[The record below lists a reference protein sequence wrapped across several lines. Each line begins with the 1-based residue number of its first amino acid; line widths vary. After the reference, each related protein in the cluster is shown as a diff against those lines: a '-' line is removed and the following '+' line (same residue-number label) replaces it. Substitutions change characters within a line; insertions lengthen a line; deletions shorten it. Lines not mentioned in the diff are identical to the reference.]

1 MALLPSPRLFAY
13 NTFMDKVFRD
23 PVHNL
28 IGFDKERDALVLQL
42 IDTPQFQRLRNIRQL
57 GVSSL
62 VYPGATHTR
71 FSHALGTAF
80 LMKRVL
86 EHFHELNPP
95 PALQRILDDLRELLL
110 AAALL
115 HDLGHLP
122 FSHLLEEFT
131 HIPHEEWTVR
141 IVSDPHS
148 PVHAVLATANPLY
161 PERIVQLFKRTFQP
175 AFAVKLL
182 SSQLDVDRMEYLL
195 RDSLCTGVTY
205 GYFDVNWL
213 IHSLR
218 LVEQRDDWEL
228 ALDLRKGLHA
238 AEGYVLARYYMYQQ
252 VYHHKTARAADVMVR
267 KILQRASEL
276 LRAGQD
282 LWAPAPLRRLLTD
295 PSALTLDDHLRLD
308 DTVIMT
314 ALHQWRESDDS
325 TLSDLACRFWERRL
339 FKTLEMPLE
348 EFTAWEGE
356 LRLCATRA
364 GFSPEYYLVLDR
376 VSDDPYTDRYLWATR
391 EVGEHIFLVT
401 DTNELIELSQAS
413 DVIGALRNKTF
424 SQDRLCFPEE
434 LRGPIKALLRR

>member
-1 MALLPSPRLFAY
+1 
-13 NTFMDKVFRD
+13 MDKVFRD

-28 IGFDKERDALVLQL
+28 IGFDKERDALILEL
-42 IDTPQFQRLRNIRQL
+42 IDTPQVQRLRHIRQL
-57 GVSSL
+57 GVTSL

-95 PALQRILDDLRELLL
+95 PALQRILDDHRELLL

-131 HIPHEEWTVR
+131 HIPHEDWTVR
-141 IVSDPHS
+141 IVSDPTS
-148 PVHAVLATANPLY
+148 AVHAVLVRANPNY
-161 PERIVQLFKRTFQP
+161 PQQIVQLFQRSFQP

-276 LRAGQD
+276 LHAGYD
-282 LWAPAPLRRLLTD
+282 LAVTPALKRLLTD
-295 PSALTLDDHLRLD
+295 PTALTLEDHLRLD

-314 ALHQWRESDDS
+314 ALQRWCESRDS
-325 TLSDLACRFWERRL
+325 ILSDLTRRFWERRL

-348 EFTAWEGE
+348 EFTAWSAQLRE
-356 LRLCATRA
+356 LVARA
-364 GFSPEYYLVLDR
+364 GFDPEYYLVLDR
-376 VSDDPYTDRYLWATR
+376 VSDDPYTDRYLWSSR
-391 EVGEHIFLVT
+391 EVGENIFLVN
-401 DTNELIELSQAS
+401 DADELIELSQAS
-413 DVIGALRNKTF
+413 DVIAALRNKTF

-434 LRGPIKALLRR
+434 LRRPILQLLKR

>member
-1 MALLPSPRLFAY
+1 
-13 NTFMDKVFRD
+13 MDKVFRD

-28 IGFDKERDALVLQL
+28 IGFDRERDALVLEL
-42 IDTPQFQRLRNIRQL
+42 IDTPQFQRLRHIRQL
-57 GVSSL
+57 GVTSL

-86 EHFHELNPP
+86 EHFQGLNPP
-95 PALQRILDDLRELLL
+95 PPLQRILEQHRQLLL

-131 HIPHEEWTVR
+131 HIPHEDWTVR
-141 IVSDPHS
+141 IITDPHS
-148 PVHAVLATANPLY
+148 PVHTVLAKTNPQY
-161 PERIVQLFKRTFQP
+161 PSAMIRLFRRTFQP

-228 ALDLRKGLHA
+228 AIDLRKGLHA

-276 LRAGQD
+276 LRGGHELAVT
-282 LWAPAPLRRLLTD
+282 PALKRLLTD
-295 PSALTLDDHLRLD
+295 PAALTLEDHLQLE
-308 DTVIMT
+308 DTVIVT
-314 ALHQWRESDDS
+314 ALRAWQESDDPV
-325 TLSDLACRFWERRL
+325 LSDLTRRFWQRRL
-339 FKTLEMPLE
+339 FKTLEMRRE
-348 EFTAWEGE
+348 EFTAWSGQ
-356 LRLCATRA
+356 LREIAARA
-364 GFSPEYYLVLDR
+364 GFDPEYYLVLDR
-376 VSDDPYTDRYLWATR
+376 ASDDPYTDRYLWSSG
-391 EVGEHIFLVT
+391 EVGEHIFLVNEA
-401 DTNELIELSQAS
+401 NELIELSQAS

-434 LRGPIKALLRR
+434 LRGPIRELLGC